1 MIAKVHEATKP
12 DVPSGSG
19 HGELFIGLLGLLN
32 GNGSSYNAADAGANQ
47 EMAEIFRWRKK
58 AKRKKVMKL

>member
-19 HGELFIGLLGLLN
+19 HSELFSGSLELLN
-32 GNGSSYNAADAGANQ
+32 GNGSSYNAVDAGANQ
-47 EMAEIFRWRKK
+47 KMADIFR
-58 AKRKKVMKL
+58 